1 MSGPS
6 GSALPICAKT
16 YIVAGVSLLGEIAA
30 VGHPGDSIRERRI
43 ELGWTQSELAERS
56 GVTQADISKIE
67 NGHLDARWSTIQRLS
82 SALSGD
88 HRPVRSLANGGRRD
102 QPALSATKWRAKG
115 PTLPVDRAG
124 R

>member
-1 MSGPS
+1 MS
-6 GSALPICAKT
+6 ICGEA
-16 YIVAGVSLLGEIAA
+16 YIVRDVSLLGEIAA

-88 HRPVRSLANGGRRD
+88 HRAVRSTANGGRRD
-102 QPALSATKWRAKG
+102 QPVLRATKWQAKG

-124 R
+124 Q